1 MEAVDWTALSDDELL
16 ERRISKLGLKLEGTA
31 LQPLI
36 QQLYDELSAKGLLFH
51 PPCHIG
57 DEWFVPIGIP
67 TIFVPFF
74 LVNERLRAL
83 ERKMMLEVEG
93 ESPEWFMKLMR
104 HEAAHAYSYAYQ
116 LQRRKKWQQTFG
128 QTSDEETPN
137 TYRPRPFSRGYVMHL
152 EDWYAQS
159 HPDEDF
165 AETFAIWLT
174 PELDWRKQYAGWR
187 ALQKLEYV
195 DELMRSLAGS
205 PPVHQPSYR
214 AA

>member
-187 ALQKLEYV
+187 ALKKLEYV
-195 DELMRSLAGS
+195 DELMRSLAGK
-205 PPVHQPSYR
+205 PPAHKPK
-214 AA
+214 